1 MEHIDIKFIAKKSGC
16 SIATVSRVINRSK
29 PVSEELQKRVIDTI
43 RKYNYNPSI
52 YAQNLAGKKSKLL
65 GFIMTNY
72 INQYQLL
79 LFRYLNEFAC
89 KMGYG
94 CIIRYCNSE
103 FEEKLEVLREL
114 EIRGIEVCFSL
125 FLLSPKEEAYIKEH
139 FRIKVC
145 HMQSPEMRLNIIE
158 KNESSVYE
166 AVCYLAQLGHKRIGG
181 IFCIDEIEDSFLLAR
196 KRGFLKSCKS
206 DKSRSR

>member
-65 GFIMTNY
+65 AFIMTNY

-79 LFRYLNEFAC
+79 LFSSFRF
-89 KMGYG
+89 
-94 CIIRYCNSE
+94 
-103 FEEKLEVLREL
+103 
-114 EIRGIEVCFSL
+114 L
-125 FLLSPKEEAYIKEH
+125 F
-139 FRIKVC
+139 
-145 HMQSPEMRLNIIE
+145 
-158 KNESSVYE
+158 
-166 AVCYLAQLGHKRIGG
+166 
-181 IFCIDEIEDSFLLAR
+181 
-196 KRGFLKSCKS
+196 
-206 DKSRSR
+206 

>member
-72 INQYQLL
+72 INQYQLKENKQMKKL
-79 LFRYLNEFAC
+79 WNLAFGYFFAAMAGGVFYRMNLQSWSC
-89 KMGYG
+89 PGS
-94 CIIRYCNSE
+94 CS
-103 FEEKLEVLREL
+103 
-114 EIRGIEVCFSL
+114 RGIEFQRIYLCFHL
-125 FLLSPKEEAYIKEH
+125 TV
-139 FRIKVC
+139 FRL
-145 HMQSPEMRLNIIE
+145 RD
-158 KNESSVYE
+158 
-166 AVCYLAQLGHKRIGG
+166 A
-181 IFCIDEIEDSFLLAR
+181 
-196 KRGFLKSCKS
+196 
-206 DKSRSR
+206 